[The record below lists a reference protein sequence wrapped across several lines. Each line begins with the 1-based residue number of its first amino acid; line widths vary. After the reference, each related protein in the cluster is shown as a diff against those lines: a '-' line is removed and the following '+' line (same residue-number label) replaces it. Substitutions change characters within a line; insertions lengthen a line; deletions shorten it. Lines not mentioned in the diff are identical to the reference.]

1 MLIISIVVP
10 FKLYHR
16 KDVLIMNLKT
26 ILSSLIKLFVAS
38 LILFV
43 LFFKTF
49 DITIV
54 KGFSM
59 NNTIDNE
66 DVVLLDMYT
75 YQDKL
80 PDYEDVVI
88 IKRNYSNIDNSSK
101 SKYLIKRIIGLPH
114 DKDVYKRQ
122 TGHILC
128 ACKF

>member
-1 MLIISIVVP
+1 
-10 FKLYHR
+10 
-16 KDVLIMNLKT
+16 MNLKT

-101 SKYLIKRIIGLPH
+101 SKYLIKRVIGLPH
-114 DKDVYKRQ
+114 DKIEITNNRLYRNNKL
-122 TGHILC
+122 I
-128 ACKF
+128 